1 MTDTAIAM
9 PIAWATSY
17 VSLVLML
24 SFGVKDAL
32 TISAI
37 QTLILTIVSVV
48 RKYCVRTI
56 FSKRDKLILDRLNL
70 DLEDQSRHQ

>member
-1 MTDTAIAM
+1 MPEQM

-17 VSLVLML
+17 LSLVLML

-37 QTLILTIVSVV
+37 QTVILTIVSVLP
-48 RKYCVRTI
+48 RTI
-56 FSKRDKLILDRLNL
+56 F
-70 DLEDQSRHQ
+70 